1 VAYLTKYGTLWG
13 AIPQTAGRIF
23 WVAPG
28 AGGYT
33 VDGRTYTASNDNDG
47 LSPEQAFAT
56 LDRGVNLATA
66 NGDVVVALPGS
77 HSPTASL
84 AMDSA
89 GVTLMGLPGGAGN
102 FLRQKTT
109 IAAVT
114 GDQNINVTAADVEI
128 AYLNI
133 VPVTADT
140 AIDLTSAADRFH
152 CHHCSFDMA
161 TPAASTGTKAIENL
175 ETTAGPDNV
184 LIEYCCF
191 DSDGAQGNA
200 ITTGAFINSVIEHCY
215 VLLSAAGTWASAIA
229 VGAAS
234 AQVIVNDVT
243 FHTSG
248 GTMTDCVT
256 GTNGVTGGVLLLRC
270 NFPVTCDEVDGF
282 TGGDAELNQCFIAT
296 VGGGSGGTQVTPTT

>member
-1 VAYLTKYGTLWG
+1 MLWG

-33 VDGRTYTASNDNDG
+33 VDGRTYSASDNNDG
-47 LSPEQAFAT
+47 LSPERALAT
-56 LDRGVNLATA
+56 VNRGVNLATA
-66 NGDVVVALPGS
+66 NGDVVVLLPGS
-77 HSPTASL
+77 HTPSASI

-102 FLRQKTT
+102 FLRQKAT
-109 IAAVT
+109 IGAVT
-114 GDQNINVTAADVEI
+114 GDQTINVTAADVEI

-152 CHHCSFDMA
+152 CHHCYFDMA
-161 TPAASTGTKAIENL
+161 TPAASTGTKGIENL
-175 ETTAGPDNV
+175 EATSGPDNV
-184 LIEYCCF
+184 LIEYCHF
-191 DSDGAQGNA
+191 DSDGAQGDA
-200 ITTGAFINSVIEHCY
+200 ITTGAFLNSVVQHCY
-215 VLLSAAGTWASAIA
+215 VLLSGGTWASSII

-234 AQVIVNDVT
+234 AQLILNDIT

-248 GTMTDCVT
+248 GTFTDCVT

-270 NFPVTCDEVDGF
+270 NFPVTCDEIDGF

-296 VGGGSGGTQVTPTT
+296 VGGGSGGTQVVDTT